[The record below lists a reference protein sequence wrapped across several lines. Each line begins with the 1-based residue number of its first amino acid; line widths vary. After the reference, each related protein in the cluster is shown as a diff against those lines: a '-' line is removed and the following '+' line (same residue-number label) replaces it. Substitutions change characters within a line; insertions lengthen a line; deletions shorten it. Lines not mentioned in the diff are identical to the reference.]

1 MRERERELTLGST
14 GVKSPA
20 DGDGLLIQVDSQ
32 VLDVG
37 DHDVRLVPG
46 LVHLLHSVPA
56 MRADVRIEIERL
68 MILQVGRHI
77 GALVLV
83 LSTRLLPGLCL
94 GVSGLLVGLLSLLR
108 FLLLLILGHFSVSLS
123 WGILVFFSLLFAKLT
138 NIKHLHLITCV
149 FV

>member
-1 MRERERELTLGST
+1 
-14 GVKSPA
+14 
-20 DGDGLLIQVDSQ
+20 
-32 VLDVG
+32 
-37 DHDVRLVPG
+37 
-46 LVHLLHSVPA
+46 
-56 MRADVRIEIERL
+56 

-123 WGILVFFSLLFAKLT
+123 WRILVFFSLLSLK
-138 NIKHLHLITCV
+138 NIIIIIGII
-149 FV
+149 FFIFSI